1 MGALVALLVTPQ
13 FRALNRI
20 SVFVAFFSIVAVV
33 VAIDR
38 AVGRL
43 GATRARVTFGAA
55 AALVAGVTAPVRL
68 RFSLHPGWNTAR
80 FETDGPAVYPEA
92 SRDSRPLA
100 FMVAELQLRQVS
112 RGQEPG
118 SR

>member
-1 MGALVALLVTPQ
+1 
-13 FRALNRI
+13 
-20 SVFVAFFSIVAVV
+20 
-33 VAIDR
+33 
-38 AVGRL
+38 
-43 GATRARVTFGAA
+43 
-55 AALVAGVTAPVRL
+55 
-68 RFSLHPGWNTAR
+68 
-80 FETDGPAVYPEA
+80 VYPEA